1 MVRSTA
7 SVCSSFYAVT
17 VAAICVLQ
25 CVNRKVDTI
34 WTSSNCPRNSTPTEL
49 RKILIEKNCLDD
61 NGLEYND
68 SCTFDKAECLGRQ
81 SSQVMLLQQFS
92 LLLSE
97 YQRMRYGV
105 TNHQELLVR
114 LQEERI
120 NRRRT
125 RRKPSMMEWKLDPGN
140 DVSMPHENPT
150 QLVAHQDMIHRVQN
164 RDNILCRER

>member
-7 SVCSSFYAVT
+7 SVCSSFCAIT
-17 VAAICVLQ
+17 AAAICVLQ

-34 WTSSNCPRNSTPTEL
+34 WTSSNCQRN
-49 RKILIEKNCLDD
+49 KILVEKNCLGD
-61 NGLEYND
+61 NRLEYNE

-81 SSQVMLLQQFS
+81 SSQDMALQQFS

-105 TNHQELLVR
+105 TNHQELLIR

-120 NRRRT
+120 DRRRT
-125 RRKPSMMEWKLDPGN
+125 RRKASMMEWKLDPGN